1 MADYLTLF
9 LIAFA
14 IHLAPA
20 FTPPTWPVIV
30 FYSLNTHLPMPAL
43 VIAAATAA
51 ALGRWVLAKASNL
64 FAHRFPQ
71 KLRRNLDAA
80 GELVQRHR
88 AGRFTALGLFVF
100 TPLPSAQLF
109 EAAGLAGIRLLPCT
123 LAFWVGRVGY
133 YSLYA
138 LTARGVQESSLGES
152 FRDKLTNPVVI
163 AVQLAVIALLIV
175 LVRTDWTR
183 WLGRSR

>member
-1 MADYLTLF
+1 MTDYLILF
-9 LIAFA
+9 LIVFA
-14 IHLAPA
+14 IHLVPA

-30 FYSLNTHLPMPAL
+30 FYSLHTNLPMPAL

-64 FAHRFPQ
+64 FAHRFPE
-71 KLRRNLDAA
+71 KMRRNLDAA
-80 GELVQRHR
+80 GELVQRR
-88 AGRFTALGLFVF
+88 KAGRLTALGLFVF

-109 EAAGLAGIRLLPCT
+109 EGAGLAGIRLLPCT
-123 LAFWVGRVGY
+123 VAFWVGRIGY

-138 LTARGVQESSLGES
+138 FTARGVQASSLGQS
-152 FRDKLTNPVVI
+152 FRDKLTDPVVI
-163 AVQLAVIALLIV
+163 AVQLGVIALLIV

-183 WLGRSR
+183 WLKRTR